1 MKASLRLTTLGVL
14 VLSLLLAGMGGGQA
28 LAQDGMGYQE
38 YAVTIDGLSG
48 IVVQPNT
55 KEPAVPAVLMLHGFA
70 SQKDEVGD
78 MYKRLAAELG
88 ARGIASLRF
97 DFRGWGESEGQ
108 MVESTVTG
116 QVEDAATAYNY
127 LVGLD
132 FVDPQHVGV
141 LGFSL
146 GGSIAVFSAG
156 EHPDWYRSMAL
167 WSTFGELHDI
177 FVEELG
183 QENFDKAAAEGQ
195 VTIDLGWREVT
206 LGAGFF
212 ESLDAYDT
220 AAEFAKYTGAML
232 NVAGTED
239 GSYEWQSWFLENAQG
254 ELRAA
259 YAVTGAD
266 HIYAV
271 LSDDQT
277 FAENVIVK
285 TADWFVMSLR

>member
-1 MKASLRLTTLGVL
+1 M
-14 VLSLLLAGMGGGQA
+14 
-28 LAQDGMGYQE
+28 AQDGAGYEE
-38 YAVTIDGLSG
+38 YTVTLDNGLSG
-48 IVVQPNT
+48 IVVQPNVE
-55 KEPAVPAVLMLHGFA
+55 EPVPAVLMLHGFA

-97 DFRGWGESEGQ
+97 DFRGWGESAGE

-116 QVEDAATAYNY
+116 QVEDAATAYAY
-127 LVGLD
+127 LTGLD
-132 FVDPQHVGV
+132 FVDAERVGV

-212 ESLDAYDT
+212 ESLDAYAT
-220 AAEFAKYTGAML
+220 EAEFAKYTGAML

-239 GSYEWQSWFLENAQG
+239 GSYDWQSWFLDNAQG

-277 FAENVIVK
+277 FANSVITT
-285 TADWFVMSLR
+285 TADWFAMSLR

>member
-1 MKASLRLTTLGVL
+1 MKAALRWTMFGVL
-14 VLSLLLAGMGGGQA
+14 TLSLFLGGIGGGRA
-28 LAQDGMGYQE
+28 LAQDGMGYTE

-48 IVVQPNT
+48 TVVQPRAE
-55 KEPAVPAVLMLHGFA
+55 EPVPAVLMLHGFA

-88 ARGIASLRF
+88 ARGIASLRI
-97 DFRGWGESEGQ
+97 DFRGWGESEGE

-132 FVDPQHVGV
+132 FVDPQRVGV

-220 AAEFAKYTGAML
+220 ATEFAKYKGAML

-239 GSYEWQSWFLENAQG
+239 GSYEWQSWFLDNAQG

-277 FAENVIVK
+277 MAERVIVA

>member
-1 MKASLRLTTLGVL
+1 MRTSLRFVLGGAL
-14 VLSLLLAGMGGGQA
+14 VVGLLLAGVGGQA
-28 LAQDGMGYQE
+28 LAQDGAGYQE

-48 IVVQPNT
+48 IIVQPDAE
-55 KEPAVPAVLMLHGFA
+55 EPVPAVLMLHGFA

-88 ARGIASLRF
+88 ARGIASLRI
-97 DFRGWGESEGQ
+97 DFRGWGESEGE

-132 FVDPQHVGV
+132 FVDPQRVGV

-183 QENFDKAAAEGQ
+183 QENFDTAAAEGQ

-220 AAEFAKYTGAML
+220 EAEFAKYKGAML
-232 NVAGTED
+232 NIAGTED
-239 GSYEWQSWFLENAQG
+239 GSYEWQDWFLEHAQG

-277 FAENVIVK
+277 FADNVITK

>member
-1 MKASLRLTTLGVL
+1 MMRTLRWGMLGVL
-14 VLSLLLAGMGGGQA
+14 VLSLLLAGVGGSA
-28 LAQDGMGYQE
+28 LAQDGAGYEE
-38 YAVTIDGLSG
+38 YAVDIDGLSG
-48 IVVQPNT
+48 IVVQPNV
-55 KEPAVPAVLMLHGFA
+55 EGPAPAVLMLHGFA

-97 DFRGWGESEGQ
+97 DFRGWGESAGD

-116 QVEDAATAYNY
+116 QVEDAATAYAY
-127 LVGLD
+127 LTGLD
-132 FVDPQHVGV
+132 FVDAERVGV

-212 ESLDAYDT
+212 ESLDAYNT
-220 AAEFAKYTGAML
+220 EAEFAKYKGAML

-239 GSYEWQSWFLENAQG
+239 GSYDWQSWFLESAQG

-277 FAENVIVK
+277 FANNVIVT